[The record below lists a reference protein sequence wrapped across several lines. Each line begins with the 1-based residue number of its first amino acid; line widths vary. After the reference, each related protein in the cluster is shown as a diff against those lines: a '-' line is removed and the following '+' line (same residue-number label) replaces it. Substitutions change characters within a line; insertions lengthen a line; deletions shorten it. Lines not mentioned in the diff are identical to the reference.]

1 MILTIYQNHRRW
13 TAKELQSRIE
23 LDTLSH
29 RHIVIGCSMHEE
41 QWSMN
46 FVCIVERTLIYEE
59 MFVGPRILVRH
70 GNLAVA
76 VSPIAF
82 APIAGMVADA
92 GMRNGC
98 GKEIGLGLKILSH
111 KATVAGADTTYLLA
125 VYETMLI
132 AESLGAGDNI
142 LSHSLAGSIH
152 VTGRE
157 LLTETGGSAWV
168 HDQNHITHRCIDMM
182 RITALEHTG
191 GRTATTIVVHHH
203 RILLGS
209 IEMRWQIVTAA
220 KSVATGLHEVPS
232 LALAQLDVFQQAGT
246 KIIYEQ
252 RLLCLGAHLV
262 ESVSIGCTLS

>member
-1 MILTIYQNHRRW
+1 
-13 TAKELQSRIE
+13 
-23 LDTLSH
+23 
-29 RHIVIGCSMHEE
+29 
-41 QWSMN
+41 
-46 FVCIVERTLIYEE
+46 
-59 MFVGPRILVRH
+59 
-70 GNLAVA
+70 
-76 VSPIAF
+76 
-82 APIAGMVADA
+82 
-92 GMRNGC
+92 
-98 GKEIGLGLKILSH
+98 
-111 KATVAGADTTYLLA
+111 
-125 VYETMLI
+125 MLI

-168 HDQNHITHRCIDMM
+168 HDQDHITHRCIDMM
-182 RITALEHTG
+182 RIAALEHTG

>member
-1 MILTIYQNHRRW
+1 MILTIYQNHRCW
-13 TAKELQSRIE
+13 TAKKLQSRIE
-23 LDTLSH
+23 LNTLSH

-46 FVCIVERTLIYEE
+46 LVSIVEWTLIYEE
-59 MFVGPRILVRH
+59 MLVGPRILVRH

-76 VSPIAF
+76 VAPIAF

-111 KATVAGADTTYLLA
+111 ETTVAGADATYLLA

-132 AESLGAGDNI
+132 AECLGAGDNI

-152 VTGRE
+152 MAGRE

-182 RITALEHTG
+182 RIAALEHTG
-191 GRTATTIVVHHH
+191 GRTATAIVVHHH

-220 KSVATGLHEVPS
+220 KGIATGIHEVPS

-246 KIIYEQ
+246 EIIYEQ
-252 RLLCLGAHLV
+252 RLLRLGAHLV
-262 ESVSIGCTLS
+262 ESVGIGSALS